1 MVELFHRY
9 IKANLIHFG
18 FVIVIAPQTH
28 FAVHKRVVWSLAEA
42 REALQGLIGQAGD
55 WTELDGYLIAYAVEP
70 AMQPTVRASA
80 FSAMLE
86 MVREGVVD
94 FRQSGHFAPIY
105 LRRRRDGRLA
115 AE

>member
-1 MVELFHRY
+1 
-9 IKANLIHFG
+9 
-18 FVIVIAPQTH
+18 
-28 FAVHKRVVWSLAEA
+28 LAEA

-94 FRQSGHFAPIY
+94 FRQSSHFAPIY

>member
-1 MVELFHRY
+1 
-9 IKANLIHFG
+9 
-18 FVIVIAPQTH
+18 
-28 FAVHKRVVWSLAEA
+28 
-42 REALQGLIGQAGD
+42 
-55 WTELDGYLIAYAVEP
+55 
-70 AMQPTVRASA
+70 MQPTVRASA